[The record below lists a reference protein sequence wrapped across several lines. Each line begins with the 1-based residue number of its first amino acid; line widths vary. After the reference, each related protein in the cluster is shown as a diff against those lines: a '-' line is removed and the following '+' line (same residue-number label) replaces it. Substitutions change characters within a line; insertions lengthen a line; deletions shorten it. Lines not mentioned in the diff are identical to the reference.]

1 MNLFRRHLQEDEGAT
16 AVEFALVLP
25 VLLSILFGIIAFGQY
40 FAIANSLQQFAAE
53 ALRYSVS
60 EPFMADREM
69 ACEITGGEMTRRE
82 CRAWEFLNSPGER
95 FAFLDGSKITPTV
108 TPDETIT
115 ALQITLTYDLS
126 GTAVDIADR
135 FLGIGIADITRS
147 SYLAY

>member
-1 MNLFRRHLQEDEGAT
+1 MNLFRRHLQQDEGAT

-53 ALRYSVS
+53 AVRYSVS
-60 EPFMADREM
+60 EPFMADRVL
-69 ACEITGGEMTRRE
+69 
-82 CRAWEFLNSPGER
+82 RANSFLNSPGER
-95 FAFLDGSKITPTV
+95 FAFLDAAKISRTV
-108 TPDETIT
+108 TPSETVTESGLTVT
-115 ALQITLTYDLS
+115 ALKITLTYDLS
-126 GTAVDIADR
+126 GTAVDVADN

>member
-1 MNLFRRHLQEDEGAT
+1 MSLVRRHLQAEEGAT

-25 VLLSILFGIIAFGQY
+25 VLMSILFGIIAFGQY

-60 EPFMADREM
+60 EPFMADRVL
-69 ACEITGGEMTRRE
+69 
-82 CRAWEFLNSPGER
+82 RADSFLNSPGER
-95 FAFLDGSKITPTV
+95 FAFLDADKISRTV
-108 TPDETIT
+108 TPSETVTESGLTVT
-115 ALQITLTYDLS
+115 ALRITLTYDLS
-126 GTAVDIADR
+126 GTAVEVADK

>member
-1 MNLFRRHLQEDEGAT
+1 MSLVRRHLQAEEGAT

-25 VLLSILFGIIAFGQY
+25 VLMSILFGIIAFGQY

-53 ALRYSVS
+53 AVRYSVS
-60 EPFMADREM
+60 EPFMADRE
-69 ACEITGGEMTRRE
+69 A
-82 CRAWEFLNSPGER
+82 RANSFLNSPGER
-95 FAFLDGSKITPTV
+95 FAFLDGSKISRTV
-108 TPDETIT
+108 STIGPVTENGLTVT